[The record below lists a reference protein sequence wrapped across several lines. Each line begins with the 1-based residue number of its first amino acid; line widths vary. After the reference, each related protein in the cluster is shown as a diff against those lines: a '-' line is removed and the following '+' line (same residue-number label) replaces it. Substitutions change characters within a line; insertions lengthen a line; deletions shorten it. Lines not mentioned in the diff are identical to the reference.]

1 LKNKLRGNVEQQDQH
16 QAKQRWVKS

>member
-1 LKNKLRGNVEQQDQH
+1 MEQRNQH